1 MTHGL
6 TAARRPDWETR
17 DDGGNGGGEGGVDD
31 PIAEIRMAIT
41 GFTTAAE
48 TRMAAIDAAIAGIG
62 TRLGDVEKVLR
73 RPSAG
78 GGGNNG
84 LTGIEAERRA
94 IAHFVR
100 TGDEARIIEVRAG
113 LSVGSD
119 PDGGYFVMPA
129 LSAGMTKKLF
139 DLTPMRQL
147 ARVETITAGD
157 AWEEPIDFD
166 EADATWVGEKEARP
180 ATDTP
185 QIGKLRVPVEEIY
198 ALQPVTQ
205 RLIDDVGF
213 DLGGWV
219 EGKVT
224 DKFIRSEG
232 TAFVTGDGNKKPLGL
247 QSYTKVSTGDAT
259 RAYGQLQYV
268 PGGDASLVTADGL
281 RSLVWAVRAPYR
293 GGSSWLMNSATA
305 GAIDKLK
312 ATTGGDYLWRNG
324 MTAGAPDTMLG
335 YPVAISEDMPDVG
348 SNTYP
353 IAFGNWKLFYVIVDK
368 AGIRFLRDP
377 YSDKPNV
384 QFYAYRRVGGGVAN
398 SEAVKLLKIATS

>member
-6 TAARRPDWETR
+6 SVARRPDWETR
-17 DDGGNGGGEGGVDD
+17 DDGGEGGGDD
-31 PIAEIRMAIT
+31 PITEIRTAIT
-41 GFTTAAE
+41 SFTTTAE

-62 TRLGDVEKVLR
+62 TRLSDVEKVLR
-73 RPSAG
+73 RPGAG
-78 GGGNNG
+78 GGDNNDNKR
-84 LTGIEAERRA
+84 TGIEAERRA

-185 QIGKLRVPVEEIY
+185 QIGKMRVPVEEIY

-219 EGKVT
+219 EGKIT

-232 TAFVTGDGNKKPLGL
+232 TAFVTGDGNKKPFGF
-247 QSYTKVSTGDAT
+247 QSYTKVSTGDAA

-268 PGGDASLVTADGL
+268 PGTDAAAVKADGL
-281 RSLVWAVRAPYR
+281 RSLVWSVRAPYR
-293 GGSSWLMNSATA
+293 PGSAWLMNSNTA
-305 GAIDKLK
+305 SAVDQLK
-312 ATTGGDYLWRNG
+312 DA
-324 MTAGAPDTMLG
+324 
-335 YPVAISEDMPDVG
+335 
-348 SNTYP
+348 
-353 IAFGNWKLFYVIVDK
+353 
-368 AGIRFLRDP
+368 
-377 YSDKPNV
+377 
-384 QFYAYRRVGGGVAN
+384 
-398 SEAVKLLKIATS
+398 

>member
-1 MTHGL
+1 MSRRCC
-6 TAARRPDWETR
+6 AAPVRA
-17 DDGGNGGGEGGVDD
+17 V
-31 PIAEIRMAIT
+31 AA
-41 GFTTAAE
+41 TT
-48 TRMAAIDAAIAGIG
+48 T
-62 TRLGDVEKVLR
+62 TS
-73 RPSAG
+73 P
-78 GGGNNG
+78 
-84 LTGIEAERRA
+84 TGIEAERRA

-157 AWEEPIDFD
+157 AWEEPVDFD
-166 EADATWVGEKEARP
+166 EADATWVGEKESRP

-232 TAFVTGDGNKKPLGL
+232 AAFVTGDGNKKPLGF
-247 QSYTKVSTGDAT
+247 QSYTKVSTSDAT

-268 PGGDASLVTADGL
+268 PGTDASAVKADGL
-281 RSLVWAVRAPYR
+281 RALVWAVRAPYR
-293 GGSSWLMNSATA
+293 PGSAWLMNSNTA
-305 GAIDKLK
+305 SAVDQLK
-312 ATTGGDYLWRNG
+312 DGQGQYLWQPS
-324 MTAGAPDTMLG
+324 MLAGAPDTMLG
-335 YPVAISEDMPDVG
+335 YPVVISEDMPDVG
-348 SNTYP
+348 SNTTRSPSATGSCSTSSWTRPASGSCAIP
-353 IAFGNWKLFYVIVDK
+353 IPTSRMCSSTPTGAS
-368 AGIRFLRDP
+368 AAASP
-377 YSDKPNV
+377 T
-384 QFYAYRRVGGGVAN
+384 ARR
-398 SEAVKLLKIATS
+398 

>member
-1 MTHGL
+1 MTMHGL
-6 TAARRPDWETR
+6 QVARRPDWETR
-17 DDGGNGGGEGGVDD
+17 DDGGDGEGEGDD
-31 PIAEIRMAIT
+31 PIAEIRTAIA
-41 GFTTAAE
+41 GFTTTAE
-48 TRMAAIDAAIAGIG
+48 TRMAALDTAITGIG
-62 TRLGDVEKVLR
+62 TRLGEVEKVLR
-73 RPSAG
+73 RPGAG
-78 GGGNNG
+78 GGANDNKS
-84 LTGIEAERRA
+84 TGIEAERRA
-94 IAHFVR
+94 ISHFVR

-139 DLTPMRQL
+139 DQTPMRQL
-147 ARVETITAGD
+147 GRVETITAGD

-166 EADATWVGEKEARP
+166 EPDAVWVGEKEARP

-232 TAFVTGDGNKKPLGL
+232 TAFVSGNGDKKPFGFL
-247 QSYTKVSTGDAT
+247 SSSIVSTGDAT
-259 RAYGQLQYV
+259 RAFGQVQYI

-281 RSLVWAVRAPYR
+281 KSLVWGVRAPYR
-293 GGSSWLMNSATA
+293 AGSSWLMNSATA
-305 GAIDKLK
+305 GAVDKLK
-312 ATTGGDYLWRNG
+312 ATTTGEYLWRNG

-335 YPVAISEDMPDVG
+335 YPVVISEDMPDMAG
-348 SNTYP
+348 NAYP
-353 IAFGNWKLFYVIVDK
+353 NAFGNWRLFYVIVDK

-384 QFYAYRRVGGGVAN
+384 QFYAYRRVGGVVAN

>member
-1 MTHGL
+1 MTQGL
-6 TAARRPDWETR
+6 SVARLPDWETR
-17 DDGGNGGGEGGVDD
+17 DDSGNGGGEGGDD
-31 PIAEIRMAIT
+31 PIAEIRTAIT
-41 GFTTAAE
+41 GFTTTAE

-73 RPSAG
+73 RPGAG
-78 GGGNNG
+78 GGGNNDNKP
-84 LTGIEAERRA
+84 TGIEAERRA

-232 TAFVTGDGNKKPLGL
+232 AAFVTGDGNKKPLGF

-268 PGGDASLVTADGL
+268 PGTDASAVKADGL
-281 RSLVWAVRAPYR
+281 RALVWAVRAPYR
-293 GGSSWLMNSATA
+293 PGSAWLMNSNTA
-305 GAIDKLK
+305 SAVDQLK
-312 ATTGGDYLWRNG
+312 DGQGQYLWRPS
-324 MTAGAPDTMLG
+324 MLAGAPDTMLG
-335 YPVAISEDMPDVG
+335 YPVVISEDMPDVG